1 MRFVTKPVRI
11 GHGGASALVRANTL
25 ASFDTALEI
34 GVDVIEFDV
43 RAAGRRLV
51 LAHSSLDARRGDP
64 PRLQEALAFLSRP
77 RFDGVALHVDL
88 KQPGTEAPAL
98 AALDRFGL
106 LDRALICSHRAVIL
120 DRVRELDPHVQTGF
134 SVGNRLVRRMQRLG
148 GGWRGLVIDALRER
162 RFSALMAFHPLVDE
176 RLVADVAEA
185 GGEVYAWTVDQA
197 AAMRRLAGVGVAGI
211 TSGDPRLFATAV

>member
-11 GHGGASALVRANTL
+11 GHGGASALVRANTI
-25 ASFDTALEI
+25 ASFETALEI

-88 KQPGTEAPAL
+88 KQPGTEAGAL
-98 AALDRFGL
+98 EALGRFGL

-120 DRVRELDPHVQTGF
+120 DRVRALDPEVQTGF

-148 GGWRGLVIDALRER
+148 DWRGVVIDALRER

-176 RLVADVAEA
+176 RLVADVADT

-197 AAMRRLAGVGVAGI
+197 AAMRRLAGIGVAGI
-211 TSGDPRLFATAV
+211 TSGDPRLFATSV